1 MFLFCCSISLLIMS
15 KSLFSNWRYKVSIW
29 KKKNIYLSLEYML
42 IKVLHIHDTLGCDNL
57 VFVQQRE
64 PDAKPENPA
73 PLTK

>member
-1 MFLFCCSISLLIMS
+1 ME
-15 KSLFSNWRYKVSIW
+15 
-29 KKKNIYLSLEYML
+29 KKNIYLSLEYML
-42 IKVLHIHDTLGCDNL
+42 IKVLYIHDTLGCDNL